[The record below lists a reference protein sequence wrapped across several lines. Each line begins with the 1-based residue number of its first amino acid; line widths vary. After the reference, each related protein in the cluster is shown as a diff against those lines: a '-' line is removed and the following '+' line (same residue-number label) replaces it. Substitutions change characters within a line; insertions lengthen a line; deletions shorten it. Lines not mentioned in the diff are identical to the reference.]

1 MIKIYLRKTKAA
13 LATLMLLP
21 FFSFAQINLLQTTNN
36 VVAAGVVLACGST
49 PGLTSANSF
58 ARLYNLTALGYSS
71 FQVTKVSFAVQGF
84 QLGTAATFPVNVE
97 VYSSTGG
104 TASSSLTLRGSATIN
119 ITAAMVGT
127 IVEVPLSTPVTVSSA
142 GMLVAVS
149 APNGQPTSTGFYL
162 GGNSNGQTAPGYIKA
177 INCGV
182 SEYATF
188 ASIGNSNAHIVLFPT
203 GNATPTLGVEN
214 LDSSN
219 KAISLYPNPVK
230 SVLNMSEEVS
240 NIKITDL
247 SGRTVKQIPA
257 SAKTIDV
264 ETLEKG
270 TYIITAT
277 TKAGNTVTKKLVKE

>member
-36 VVAAGVVLACGST
+36 VVAAGVVQACGST
-49 PGLTSANSF
+49 PGVTFANSF

-71 FQVTKVSFAVQGF
+71 FQVTKISFAVQGF

-119 ITAAMVGT
+119 ITTAMVGT
-127 IVEVPLSTPVTVSSA
+127 VVEVPLSTPVTVSSA
-142 GMLVAVS
+142 GMLIAVS
-149 APNGQPTSTGFYL
+149 APSGQPTSTGFYL
-162 GGNSNGQTAPGYIKA
+162 GGNSNGQTASGYIKA
-177 INCGV
+177 STCGL
-182 SEYATF
+182 SEYGTF
-188 ASIGNSNAHIVLFPT
+188 ASIGNTNAHIVLFPT
-203 GNATPTLGVEN
+203 GNPTFLGVEN
-214 LDSSN
+214 LDSAN
-219 KAISLYPNPVK
+219 KNISLYPNPVK
-230 SVLNMSEEVS
+230 SIANFSEEVS